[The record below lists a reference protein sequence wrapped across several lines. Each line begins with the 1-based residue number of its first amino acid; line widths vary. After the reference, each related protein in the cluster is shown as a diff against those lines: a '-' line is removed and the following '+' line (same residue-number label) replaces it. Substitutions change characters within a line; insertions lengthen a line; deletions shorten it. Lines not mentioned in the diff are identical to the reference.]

1 MPVSTV
7 PRPVASRLPH
17 KRSMKTTRPLLVGLL
32 LLILTAGCATQG
44 AYLNEG
50 PTALGKPPY
59 QVGPL
64 TVVMRPQAEVELICR
79 LRSPHAAPEGR
90 IHGCYV
96 PADRLIV
103 STADPHVLMHE
114 FKHYFEGPWHK

>member
-1 MPVSTV
+1 VRVWQRHAPSS
-7 PRPVASRLPH
+7 RASSFR
-17 KRSMKTTRPLLVGLL
+17 G
-32 LLILTAGCATQG
+32 ATQG

-59 QVGPL
+59 QVGPV
-64 TVVMRPQAEVELICR
+64 TVVMRPQ
-79 LRSPHAAPEGR
+79 AAPEGR

-103 STADPHVLMHE
+103 
-114 FKHYFEGPWHK
+114 GPWHK

>member
-1 MPVSTV
+1 M
-7 PRPVASRLPH
+7 
-17 KRSMKTTRPLLVGLL
+17 TTMATRALQTALLAGA
-32 LLILTAGCATQG
+32 LTTGCATHG

-59 QVGPL
+59 QVGPV
-64 TVVMRPQAEVELICR
+64 TVVIRPQSEVELICR

-103 STADPHVLMHE
+103 STADPYVLMHE

>member
-1 MPVSTV
+1 MRVWQRHAPSS
-7 PRPVASRLPH
+7 RASSFR
-17 KRSMKTTRPLLVGLL
+17 G
-32 LLILTAGCATQG
+32 ATQG

-59 QVGPL
+59 QVGRV
-64 TVVMRPQAEVELICR
+64 TVVMRPQAEVELIGR
-79 LRSPHAAPEGR
+79 LRSPPAAPEGR

-103 STADPHVLMHE
+103 
-114 FKHYFEGPWHK
+114 GPWHK

>member
-1 MPVSTV
+1 
-7 PRPVASRLPH
+7 LP
-17 KRSMKTTRPLLVGLL
+17 SLEGMKTIPVRVVLAALS
-32 LLILTAGCATQG
+32 LIAVMTGCAAQS

-59 QVGPL
+59 QVGRV
-64 TVVMRPQAEVELICR
+64 TVVIRPQAEVEMICR
-79 LRSPHAAPEGR
+79 LRSSPGAPDGR

-103 STADPHVLMHE
+103 STADPTS
-114 FKHYFEGPWHK
+114 